1 MVLCIIDV
9 IWFPKVQKAS
19 EKISI
24 TFATNLT
31 TQGNIIPPLP
41 HTTIKYYNS
50 LYNSACL
57 VCLSFKSQSSI
68 KLSHKPCEV
77 ATVFKFAELC
87 GTGTLG
93 LAGLVGLG
101 FCGRGGGGRRCALG
115 GGFVGRGRSCLSS
128 GLPKFS
134 PLLMPGGL
142 ASLMDLCNTGGC
154 LLWGL
159 WSAWRV
165 SLYQPEIKQRKLK
178 IIRTSWL

>member
-1 MVLCIIDV
+1 MLALYA
-9 IWFPKVQKAS
+9 WAS
-19 EKISI
+19 SH
-24 TFATNLT
+24 N
-31 TQGNIIPPLP
+31 Q
-41 HTTIKYYNS
+41 
-50 LYNSACL
+50 
-57 VCLSFKSQSSI
+57 VCI

-77 ATVFKFAELC
+77 ATVFNFAELC

-134 PLLMPGGL
+134 PLLMPGGWLL
-142 ASLMDLCNTGGC
+142 ASLMDLCKTGGC

-165 SLYQPEIKQRKLK
+165 SLYQPKIKQRKLK
-178 IIRTSWL
+178 IRWTSWLQSQKLIHNTS